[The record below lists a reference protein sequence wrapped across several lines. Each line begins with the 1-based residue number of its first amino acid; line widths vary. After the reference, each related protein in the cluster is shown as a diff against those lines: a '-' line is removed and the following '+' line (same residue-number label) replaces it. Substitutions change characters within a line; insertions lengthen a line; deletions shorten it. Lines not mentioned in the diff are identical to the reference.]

1 MESCNDSPTCR
12 ASVTATSCPSTPM
25 RPGARYSTNS
35 LALISN
41 KPTLV
46 PSAMP
51 AISTHS
57 ATPLASHRAAPTG
70 KSKSWFTGPAVRAR
84 LYVRAAQSYLWELPA
99 GRVDKGETELAAA
112 KRELLEETGY
122 TAARWQRIL
131 KFYVSPGFMDETM
144 TVYLARGLKPGTA
157 QPEDDEIIRKRLV
170 PLSTALRMALK
181 GTIRDSKTISAI
193 LWLAWHKSAGKAR
206 E

>member
-1 MESCNDSPTCR
+1 MRKLSHSKA
-12 ASVTATSCPSTPM
+12 ASKARILSSREVYRGPIFWVTTDYVLE
-25 RPGARYSTNS
+25 PG
-35 LALISN
+35 
-41 KPTLV
+41 
-46 PSAMP
+46 
-51 AISTHS
+51 
-57 ATPLASHRAAPTG
+57 G
-70 KSKSWFTGPAVRAR
+70 VRAR
-84 LYVRAAQSYLWELPA
+84 RDIVHHPGSVVILAVDENLSEPRVLLERQYRHAAQSHLWELPA

-144 TVYLARGLKPGTA
+144 SVYLARGLKPGTA

-181 GTIRDSKTISAI
+181 GAIRHSKTISAI
-193 LWLAWHKSAGKAR
+193 LWLPWHKSAGKAR